1 MTDLN
6 QWNEVAAKSFDS
18 VQLDDLVKQL
28 HEAGKIYEELEAEK
42 KKIGKTWDELQER
55 VLKIL
60 QDAKKSRYSVDGI
73 GMVYT
78 KNKLVVTTPKTL
90 EDKRAFKRYCL
101 EKYGPD
107 FVDDKF
113 NMLSVSLTSFFNTE
127 MENAK
132 DPSFQ
137 IAGIAAPT
145 QVTTLAFIGES
156 K

>member
-1 MTDLN
+1 MEDLKA
-6 QWNEVAAKSFDS
+6 WNEAAAKSFDS
-18 VQLDDLVKQL
+18 NQLDEMVKDLHRV
-28 HEAGKIYEELEAEK
+28 GKLYEEAEK
-42 KKIGKTWDELQER
+42 QKKELGKMWDDQQAK

-60 QDAKKSRYSVDGI
+60 QDAKKSQYSVDGV

-90 EDKRAFKRYCL
+90 EDKRAFKQYCL
-101 EKYGPD
+101 EKYGPE

-127 MENAK
+127 MENSK
-132 DPSFQ
+132 DPSFH
-137 IAGIAAPT
+137 IAGLQSPT
-145 QVTTLAFIGES
+145 QVTTLAFKGEV